1 MAHCASITPTE
12 PKTQTSCECHQLRAE
27 LAQVKIE
34 LNNLHKLMDEGMKA
48 KVQEANEL
56 KSEVSHLSTENKRLK
71 EDLGSQVRKLSV
83 QNSRLSEDITLWKEH
98 VESLEKENEWEPYQ
112 ESGDEEDPNMCMT
125 REPRKFKL
133 IGRKDWIPGWKKPVN
148 AS

>member
-1 MAHCASITPTE
+1 
-12 PKTQTSCECHQLRAE
+12 
-27 LAQVKIE
+27 
-34 LNNLHKLMDEGMKA
+34 MKA
-48 KVQEANEL
+48 KVQEVNEL
-56 KSEVSHLSTENKRLK
+56 KSEVSHISTENKRLK
-71 EDLGSQVRKLSV
+71 VDLGSQVRKLTV

-98 VESLEKENEWEPYQ
+98 LESLEKENEWEPYQ

-133 IGRKDWIPGWKKPVN
+133 KGRKDWIPGWKKPVN

>member
-1 MAHCASITPTE
+1 M
-12 PKTQTSCECHQLRAE
+12 
-27 LAQVKIE
+27 KIE

-48 KVQEANEL
+48 KVQEVNEL

-71 EDLGSQVRKLSV
+71 VDLGSQVHNLSV

-98 VESLEKENEWEPYQ
+98 LESLEKENEWETYQ
-112 ESGDEEDPNMCMT
+112 ESEDEDTNMCMT

-133 IGRKDWIPGWKKPVN
+133 KGQQDWIPGWEKPVN